1 VKIGAENLHTMP
13 LSKCVFLEN
22 QYSEGHISFRDPMK
36 FALFTYCPV
45 WLKLGIRKSAHNSVE
60 YL

>member
-1 VKIGAENLHTMP
+1 MKISAQNLHTMP
-13 LSKCVFLEN
+13 LSECEFHEN
-22 QYSEGHISFRDPMK
+22 QYGENYILFRDDMES
-36 FALFTYCPV
+36 AVFTYCPV